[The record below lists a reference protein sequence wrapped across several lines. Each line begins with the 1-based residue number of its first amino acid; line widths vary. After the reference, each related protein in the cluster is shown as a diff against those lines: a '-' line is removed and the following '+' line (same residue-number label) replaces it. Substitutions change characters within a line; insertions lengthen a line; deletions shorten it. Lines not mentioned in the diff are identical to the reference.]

1 MSKTAGALETT
12 YPRRKQNRQ
21 TDFQQTDF
29 ISLTIRGLQTHQ
41 FGIDEVKLT
50 DLPVTDEKL
59 SVSTIMVFNGSAL

>member
-1 MSKTAGALETT
+1 MSRTAGALETT

-21 TDFQQTDF
+21 TDFQQTGL

-59 SVSTIMVFNGSAL
+59 SASTIMVFNGSAL